1 MNFIIG
7 LTYGI
12 FAQILTFVQLQG
24 QFKYPW
30 MKDNPLIMAAFGFPL
45 SLLYL
50 MSVKHM
56 VAYFNGNLWPSRLVG
71 FAVGAIVFTFM
82 SWIWFREPITLK
94 TGICLTLALLIMGV
108 QIFWK

>member
-7 LTYGI
+7 LLYGI
-12 FAQILTFVQLQG
+12 LAQILTFVQLQG

-45 SLLYL
+45 SLLYI

-56 VAYFNGNLWPSRLVG
+56 VVYFNGNLWPSRLTG

-82 SWIWFREPITLK
+82 SWMWFREPITMK
-94 TGICLTLALLIMGV
+94 TAICLILSLAIMAVQLL
-108 QIFWK
+108 WK

>member
-7 LTYGI
+7 LLYGI
-12 FAQILTFVQLQG
+12 LAQILTFVQLQG
-24 QFKYPW
+24 QFRYPW

-45 SLLYL
+45 SFLFL

-56 VAYFNGNLWPSRLVG
+56 VTYFEGQLWPSRLVG
-71 FAVGAIVFTFM
+71 FAVSVVVFTFM

-94 TGICLTLALLIMGV
+94 TGICLILSLAIMGV

>member
-1 MNFIIG
+1 MNFITG
-7 LTYGI
+7 LFYGI
-12 FAQILTFVQLQG
+12 LAQILTFVQLQG

-45 SLLYL
+45 SFLFL

-56 VAYFNGNLWPSRLVG
+56 VTYFEGQLWPSRLVG
-71 FAVGAIVFTFM
+71 FAVSVVVFTFM

-94 TGICLTLALLIMGV
+94 TGICLILSLAIMGV

>member
-7 LTYGI
+7 LLYGVL
-12 FAQILTFVQLQG
+12 AQILTFVQLQG
-24 QFKYPW
+24 QFRYPW

-45 SLLYL
+45 SFLFL

-56 VAYFNGNLWPSRLVG
+56 VTYFEGQLWPSRLVG
-71 FAVGAIVFTFM
+71 FAVSVVVFTFM

-94 TGICLTLALLIMGV
+94 TGICLILSLAIMGV
-108 QIFWK
+108 QILWK

>member
-7 LTYGI
+7 LLYGVL
-12 FAQILTFVQLQG
+12 AQILTFVQLQG
-24 QFKYPW
+24 QFRYPW

-45 SLLYL
+45 SFLFL

-56 VAYFNGNLWPSRLVG
+56 VTYFEGQLWPSRLVG
-71 FAVGAIVFTFM
+71 FAVSVVVFTFM

-94 TGICLTLALLIMGV
+94 TGICLILSLAIMGV